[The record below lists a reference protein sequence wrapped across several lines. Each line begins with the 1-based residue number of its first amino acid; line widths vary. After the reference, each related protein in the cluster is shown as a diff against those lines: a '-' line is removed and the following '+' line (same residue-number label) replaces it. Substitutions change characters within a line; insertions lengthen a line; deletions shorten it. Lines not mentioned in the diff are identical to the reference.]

1 MPDVFN
7 ALANPTRREILT
19 HLRGGAQS
27 VTALAEH
34 FEIKRPAVSE
44 HLQVLLA
51 VGLVRDERV
60 GQHRYYH
67 LEAQPLAD
75 AVSWLDGFEGYWKG
89 RLRSLRAVLDEENA

>member
-1 MPDVFN
+1 MPDVFT

-27 VTALAEH
+27 VTELAER

-51 VGLVRDERV
+51 VGLVRDQRV

-67 LEAQPLAD
+67 LEGQPLAE
-75 AVSWLDGFEGYWKG
+75 AATWLDGFEGYWKD
-89 RLRSLRAVLDEENA
+89 RLRTLREVLDEENA